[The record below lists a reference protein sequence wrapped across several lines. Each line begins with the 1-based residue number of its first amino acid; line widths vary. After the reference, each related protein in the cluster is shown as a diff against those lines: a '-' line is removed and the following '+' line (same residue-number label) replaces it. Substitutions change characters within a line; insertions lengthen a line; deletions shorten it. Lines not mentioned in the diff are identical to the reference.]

1 MPKIFTR
8 PGSMDM
14 LSKPSLIGGKLY
26 PTIIALDRFATV
38 ADKNRSPLVDKAK
51 KQ

>member
-14 LSKPSLIGGKLY
+14 LAKPSLIGGKLY
-26 PTIIALDRFATV
+26 PTIISLDRFLTV
-38 ADKNRSPLVDKAK
+38 DEKQRSVLVDKIK
-51 KQ
+51 KR